1 MSDLSQSLSV
11 AHLSWAT
18 WAIHSWSLISSEQP
32 QRFAHNR
39 SFVLSDLSESL
50 TVAHLIWAKW
60 ANEQIPSPAPYPPQK
75 IKTKNKP
82 TPLLLVTRFS
92 AAKKIRNLALQFL
105 KIFSVFAV
113 FELSLSFNCIH
124 KCTYHILYALQNSI
138 TSYST
143 VVLWYT
149 VCMSIS
155 ILLNT
160 V

>member
-1 MSDLSQSLSV
+1 MQS
-11 AHLSWAT
+11 
-18 WAIHSWSLISSEQP
+18 SLNVDGNFFFFFQCNVSLQKKEMVRTTYFAYFLIAP
-32 QRFAHNR
+32 QTLH
-39 SFVLSDLSESL
+39 
-50 TVAHLIWAKW
+50 K
-60 ANEQIPSPAPYPPQK
+60 K

-82 TPLLLVTRFS
+82 TPLLPRFS
-92 AAKKIRNLALQFL
+92 AAKKIRNWALQFL
-105 KIFSVFAV
+105 QIFSVFAV

-143 VVLWYT
+143 VVLCYT